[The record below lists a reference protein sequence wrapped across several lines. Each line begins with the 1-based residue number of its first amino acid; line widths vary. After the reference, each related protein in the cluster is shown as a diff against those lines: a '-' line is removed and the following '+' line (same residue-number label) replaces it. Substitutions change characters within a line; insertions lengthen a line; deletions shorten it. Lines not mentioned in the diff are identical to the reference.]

1 MLKSLQVKSQ
11 QSEYLTSQALFLEN
25 TAEVEKLP
33 RDALAASQNTL
44 ETKVV
49 FLMELYRVAIVLS
62 VRSAVRLKSPH
73 GAGTWDQ
80 TAAQQMVTI
89 KLVILASRQQYTF
102 VYKIQYNMY
111 NTTQSDIHLLT
122 D

>member
-1 MLKSLQVKSQ
+1 
-11 QSEYLTSQALFLEN
+11 
-25 TAEVEKLP
+25 
-33 RDALAASQNTL
+33 
-44 ETKVV
+44 
-49 FLMELYRVAIVLS
+49 MELYAIVLA
-62 VRSAVRLKSPH
+62 VMSAVRLKSPL
-73 GAGTWDQ
+73 GAETWGQ
-80 TAAQQMVTI
+80 TAAERMVTI